1 MQLWPSTADQYIIA
15 YKSYR
20 QTLLLSP
27 LKSLQVEALWV
38 ITHLQ
43 QQLAQLKLSEDTVVA
58 ELEPQVTR
66 VANGAG
72 VPRCQGWKDMPFV
85 GSSFR
90 YIFCSM
96 RLRYDT
102 PPKKSPYIPQ
112 WYRKW
117 LLPYNILYTP
127 SPNFLFNTS
136 SLVGWKKHLP
146 KTQPRKRSCPSTSE
160 WVGKPPYNNLATR
173 GGWEKR
179 WGKSDGDGFSIKGR
193 KFNRV

>member
-1 MQLWPSTADQYIIA
+1 MQPWPSTADQYIIA

-72 VPRCQGWKDMPFV
+72 VVSGMEGYAICRIKF
-85 GSSFR
+85 S
-90 YIFCSM
+90 
-96 RLRYDT
+96 LH
-102 PPKKSPYIPQ
+102 
-112 WYRKW
+112 
-117 LLPYNILYTP
+117 L
-127 SPNFLFNTS
+127 LFNAI
-136 SLVGWKKHLP
+136 
-146 KTQPRKRSCPSTSE
+146 E
-160 WVGKPPYNNLATR
+160 
-173 GGWEKR
+173 
-179 WGKSDGDGFSIKGR
+179 I
-193 KFNRV
+193 

>member
-102 PPKKSPYIPQ
+102 PQKKSPYIPQ
-112 WYRKW
+112 
-117 LLPYNILYTP
+117 
-127 SPNFLFNTS
+127 
-136 SLVGWKKHLP
+136 
-146 KTQPRKRSCPSTSE
+146 
-160 WVGKPPYNNLATR
+160 
-173 GGWEKR
+173 
-179 WGKSDGDGFSIKGR
+179 
-193 KFNRV
+193 